1 MFTNLSITKILTFE
15 IRANTSAFT
24 DNGSRWK
31 FMYLHCEKILRI
43 AAKSSDKSH
52 KILTKWTT
60 FRCNITH
67 AINGTQEIC
76 LIDPSFYWL
85 GCCCMWNSCHV
96 VLYLYRQCK
105 LKLQLMLQWIKIS
118 REYITFFCSVSSVSN
133 RWSCTAFV
141 IAAICGINNAL
152 FIPLAK
158 PQNIINASL
167 RRQLIKI
174 WRCFTILRPAS

>member
-1 MFTNLSITKILTFE
+1 MFTKLSINKILTFE
-15 IRANTSAFT
+15 IRANPSAFT

-31 FMYLHCEKILRI
+31 FMYLHCEKNVRI
-43 AAKSSDKSH
+43 AAKSSDTFH

-67 AINGTQEIC
+67 AINGTQENC

-96 VLYLYRQCK
+96 VLHLYRQYK
-105 LKLQLMLQWIKIS
+105 LKLQLMRQWIKIR
-118 REYITFFCSVSSVSN
+118 RENITFFCFVSSASN

-141 IAAICGINNAL
+141 IAAICGINNTL
-152 FIPLAK
+152 FISLAK
-158 PQNIINASL
+158 H
-167 RRQLIKI
+167 
-174 WRCFTILRPAS
+174 